1 MITARNLHTVSR
13 YFSCQIISFLFQDD
27 RDSVEC
33 FRTSGAVKIPKK
45 ILRKSSAPPFSSKD
59 KISIARKSSCPA
71 LKRGFEGEILCQ
83 LEITED
89 LRDLKEITPNYKR
102 QEPFKRVRKVLCNK
116 TVRKGGRIFFPFFL
130 TNL

>member
-59 KISIARKSSCPA
+59 KISIPRKSSCPS